1 MAKSSLKPWI
11 EFLRKTAVGIVS
23 INRRLEFL
31 LKAGLLENGVR
42 GVSRF
47 DFRIHGDIAAN
58 HRTEP
63 DLMVT
68 FAGTDEVAA
77 SFAEKPLQLRREIGH
92 LSEGTAVSSALRQ
105 FVLARNEL
113 E

>member
-1 MAKSSLKPWI
+1 M
-11 EFLRKTAVGIVS
+11 RTAFAVCRDLI
-23 INRRLEFL
+23 LESTVTF
-31 LKAGLLENGVR
+31 
-42 GVSRF
+42 
-47 DFRIHGDIAAN
+47 AAN